1 MSSVLFPVTRPEL
14 YTLACPVLLSPRCS
28 LHTASLK
35 QACAPDPCPRWLA
48 QNHLLAETD
57 SESRWYEDIRRHRYS
72 LLPDRSCTLWLA
84 MLTTLGV
91 IHLYCYPRVNC
102 CTTNVA
108 MEFTHRNIGF
118 VVALCKSQQKQ
129 TTAITHGIY
138 TSQPRRRNCDV

>member
-14 YTLACPVLLSPRCS
+14 YTLAYPVLLSPRCS

-57 SESRWYEDIRRHRYS
+57 SESRWYEDICRQCYS

-91 IHLYCYPRVNC
+91 IHLSCYPRVNC